1 MNQSLG
7 YTVGAEPGGLGIYVR
22 ENAAVVPSPPGET
35 KRGGNK
41 LADQLVEVGYP
52 AGALQDNLSQNAL
65 ERVMDD
71 FCCVTILTLVST
83 NVAARRLDNV
93 AARRLDVEGVWQV
106 INFDLP
112 DSELLFTHRA
122 GRTGR
127 MGRYGEA
134 VTFAT
139 PDEERKWR

>member
-35 KRGGNK
+35 KRGVKK

-83 NVAARRLDNV
+83 NV